1 MTLVTRAS
9 SIDNVS
15 LQGNHST
22 IKRICHTLL
31 NDTPK
36 LVCIKGFRISRP
48 KKLPKNSQKHAIL
61 SFIKLQKF
69 SKNREADFYIYLS
82 E

>member
-36 LVCIKGFRISRP
+36 LVCIKRFSISRP
-48 KKLPKNSQKHAIL
+48 KKAPTTAKNMPFCRL
-61 SFIKLQKF
+61 LND
-69 SKNREADFYIYLS
+69 KNFKK
-82 E
+82 